1 MLEVEKEADALLRNT
16 RVPSSVVVN
25 DDLDIIRFR
34 GSIAPYTEQTP
45 AKAHVNLLK
54 VAPAELSEEL
64 HNTIHEAR
72 KLGQSVR
79 KNDFSFH
86 YNGHTKNVAVEV
98 IPLKISGETFFMVL
112 FEDHSDPESF
122 ENFADSAPVMI
133 WSSGTD
139 RRQVFLNKKGL
150 DFTGHGS
157 KEKGQDHT
165 REIHKDDLDRYLH
178 IYNTSFT
185 ERKSFQIEYRLRRKD
200 GQYHW
205 ILETGAPRFTSD
217 RVFAGYAGFGMD
229 IQVRKEDTQDKDDF
243 IRMASHELKTPI
255 TSLKGYV
262 QILEKISPKKMGTK
276 SILQKMNNVVNRLT
290 RLTADLLDLSKI
302 DAGRLELNKEA
313 FAIDPLI
320 RDTIVAAQK
329 TTRTHRLVASGRTN
343 KKIFAD
349 KDRIGQVLTNLISNA
364 IKYSPGSKWVNIS
377 SQANENEVI
386 ISVGD
391 AGIGISKQDQGNV
404 FDRFYRAES
413 SDEQTYPGFGIGLF
427 IAAAIIKQHLG
438 RIWVKSIKGKGSTFY
453 FALPEKTLADE

>member
-1 MLEVEKEADALLRNT
+1 
-16 RVPSSVVVN
+16 
-25 DDLDIIRFR
+25 
-34 GSIAPYTEQTP
+34 
-45 AKAHVNLLK
+45 
-54 VAPAELSEEL
+54 
-64 HNTIHEAR
+64 
-72 KLGQSVR
+72 
-79 KNDFSFH
+79 
-86 YNGHTKNVAVEV
+86 
-98 IPLKISGETFFMVL
+98 
-112 FEDHSDPESF
+112 
-122 ENFADSAPVMI
+122 
-133 WSSGTD
+133 
-139 RRQVFLNKKGL
+139 
-150 DFTGHGS
+150 
-157 KEKGQDHT
+157 
-165 REIHKDDLDRYLH
+165 
-178 IYNTSFT
+178 
-185 ERKSFQIEYRLRRKD
+185 
-200 GQYHW
+200 
-205 ILETGAPRFTSD
+205 
-217 RVFAGYAGFGMD
+217 
-229 IQVRKEDTQDKDDF
+229 
-243 IRMASHELKTPI
+243 MASHELKTPI